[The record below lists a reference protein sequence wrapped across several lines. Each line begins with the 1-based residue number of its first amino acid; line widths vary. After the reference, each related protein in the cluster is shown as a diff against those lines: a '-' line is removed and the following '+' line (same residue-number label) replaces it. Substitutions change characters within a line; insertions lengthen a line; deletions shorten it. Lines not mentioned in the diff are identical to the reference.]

1 MNNEKRMHPDIS
13 FADEKGTTACAT
25 PEEQREEATA
35 RLKTLVGEVGMGPKV
50 LKDWKKNQ
58 LHYTCVGFGGTV
70 TLCRFYK
77 THNMYDEV
85 RAFEEKSGAMV
96 YYAIENGGIMQ
107 YFFVSREKDSWAME
121 RLEAGRYIE
130 VYGFDWRDPEWG
142 EYGQVE
148 IASNEGIIYSVD
160 PCA

>member
-1 MNNEKRMHPDIS
+1 
-13 FADEKGTTACAT
+13 
-25 PEEQREEATA
+25 
-35 RLKTLVGEVGMGPKV
+35 
-50 LKDWKKNQ
+50 
-58 LHYTCVGFGGTV
+58 
-70 TLCRFYK
+70 
-77 THNMYDEV
+77 
-85 RAFEEKSGAMV
+85 MV

-107 YFFVSREKDSWAME
+107 YFFVSREIDSWEME

>member
-1 MNNEKRMHPDIS
+1 MSDTKLDIERDKYLEWKDQQKEAMRSTCEK
-13 FADEKGTTACAT
+13 
-25 PEEQREEATA
+25 
-35 RLKTLVGEVGMGPKV
+35 
-50 LKDWKKNQ
+50 
-58 LHYTCVGFGGTV
+58 
-70 TLCRFYK
+70 
-77 THNMYDEV
+77 
-85 RAFEEKSGAMV
+85 
-96 YYAIENGGIMQ
+96 
-107 YFFVSREKDSWAME
+107 ME